1 MRRPHLKA
9 KATCNYAFIAYRTH
23 TILVST
29 GIGSAVLAPVAKR
42 SLRVGSRAEINR
54 IMISGNKKLFL
65 SAVTS
70 EFKSYRELLTRDLKR
85 PTLDVVGQED
95 FLVSG
100 GSTLQKL
107 DDYIK
112 ACHGVVHLIGKATG
126 AIPEPV
132 AVKDLLA
139 QYPDFAERLPSLS
152 DRLHQADPRF
162 SYTQLE
168 AYLAIYH
175 KLPIFIYLPFDF
187 EGNEI
192 TSPRENR
199 FVFDAAE
206 EASQHEH
213 YRRIC
218 DLGRDR
224 GRFLNQ
230 ERLSSAV
237 LRDLVE
243 ILPRLESC
251 IDVPSTRLRHTAE
264 VLIGRDEELNMLD
277 TAWNDVHKNIVVV
290 RGKGGEGKT
299 SLVASWMAELG
310 AKNWRGAEFVFDW
323 SFYSQ
328 GTRAQGTATAESFLL
343 AALAFMGDPDPN
355 VGAPEERGARL
366 ARLMASKRGL
376 LVLDGLEPLQYPPG
390 AMHGQLTDRGMAAL
404 LRGLAGRND
413 GLCVVTTREK
423 VDEIKQH
430 YGKSAIDHPL
440 EALSALAGAAL
451 LHYAGAHRAGEKT
464 IAADDRELQQA
475 SIELR
480 GHGLT
485 LFLVGQYLRLTEEGD
500 IRRRDRMKLADAD
513 AEYKNDATRPYG
525 HAFKAIEAYE
535 NWFRAG
541 DAQAKRQLATLRLLG
556 LFDRPASRG
565 CLEALRAEPS
575 IPGLTDAQADGSNT
589 AWTIAL
595 ARLREISL
603 VDFEGDGP
611 VDCHPLIREYF
622 AMQLRTKDPNAWRT
636 GHRRLFEYLC
646 ASANEGDQ
654 PTLETLQPLYQA
666 IPHGCQAGLQHEAYE
681 VWHDRIRGCI
691 KAVSTKKLGAFA
703 SDLGAAFCFFE
714 SPWDRISP
722 AFEEP
727 MQAWILHQAAFCLR
741 ALGRLTEALEPMKI
755 SGEID
760 VKLQRW
766 GGSAQSFINVSEL
779 EVTLGSLDEA
789 LDHAKRAVAYAG
801 LSGDTLLRV
810 VSRTTEADAL
820 HQAGRRA
827 DSEKRF
833 RRAEQM
839 QAENAEGPR
848 LYSLRGFQYCDLLLA
863 RAERA
868 AWAVRSGAVSS
879 AAKQNAIK
887 AIEAVCRRV
896 REKQKWKTLIDSSS
910 LDDAL
915 DDLILARAAMYH
927 DFVSSQFS
935 VSSAKMDEVVEHLRR
950 AGYQEFIVQ
959 GLLSRAWCWFAHSE
973 HALHDR
979 EGDALESWNRSKD
992 DLDEAGEIATRAPMP
1007 LYMADTHLYRARLFG
1022 RMKHEGPR
1030 MTYPW
1035 ESPEHDLKEARRL
1048 IEKHSYWRRK
1058 EELEVAETAR
1068 STASGSLEGRRTGR

>member
-1 MRRPHLKA
+1 M
-9 KATCNYAFIAYRTH
+9 T
-23 TILVST
+23 
-29 GIGSAVLAPVAKR
+29 
-42 SLRVGSRAEINR
+42 
-54 IMISGNKKLFL
+54 SGNKKLFL
-65 SAVTS
+65 SAVSS
-70 EFKSYRELLTRDLKR
+70 EFESYRELLTRDLKR
-85 PTLDVVGQED
+85 PALEVAVQED

-100 GSTLQKL
+100 GSTIQKL

-112 ACHGVVHLIGKATG
+112 ACDGVVHLIGQATG
-126 AIPEPV
+126 AIPEPA

-139 QYPDFAERLPSLS
+139 RYPDFAERLPSLS
-152 DRLHQADPRF
+152 DRLQQADPRF
-162 SYTQLE
+162 SYTQWE

-175 KLPIFIYLPFDF
+175 KLPIFIYRPVDF
-187 EGNEI
+187 ECNEG
-192 TSPRENR
+192 TSPREDR
-199 FVFDAAE
+199 FVYDAAE
-206 EASQHEH
+206 EISQHEH

-218 DLGRDR
+218 ALGRDR

-251 IDVPSTRLRHTAE
+251 IDVPPTRLRHTAE

-277 TAWNDVHKNIVVV
+277 AAWNDAHENIVVV

-299 SLVASWMAELG
+299 SLVASWMAELA

-328 GTRAQGTATAESFLL
+328 GTSAQGTATAESFILE
-343 AALAFMGDPDPN
+343 ALASLRDPDPN
-355 VGAPEERGARL
+355 VGGPEERGARL

-451 LHYAGAHRAGEKT
+451 LHYAGAQRAGEKK

-480 GHGLT
+480 GHALT
-485 LFLVGQYLRLTEEGD
+485 LFLVAQYLRLTEHGD
-500 IRRRDRMKLADAD
+500 IRRRDRMKLADAE

-535 NWFRAG
+535 NWLEAR
-541 DAQAKRQLATLRLLG
+541 DAEAKRQLVILRLLG
-556 LFDRPASRG
+556 LFDRPASSR
-565 CLEALRAEPS
+565 CLEALRAEPT
-575 IPGLTDAQADGSNT
+575 IPGLTDALAGGSNT

-622 AMQLRTKDPNAWRT
+622 AMQLKTKDPTAWRT
-636 GHRRLFEYLC
+636 GHRRLFEYL
-646 ASANEGDQ
+646 SATTNEGDQ
-654 PTLETLQPLYQA
+654 PTLETLKPLYQA
-666 IPHGCQAGLQHEAYE
+666 IPHGCQAGLQQEAYK
-681 VWHDRIRGCI
+681 VWHDRILGCV
-691 KAVSTKKLGAFA
+691 KAVSTKKLGAFE
-703 SDLGAAFCFFE
+703 SELGSAFCFFE

-722 AFEEP
+722 ALEEP
-727 MQAWILHQAAFCLR
+727 TQAWILNHAAFCLR
-741 ALGRLTEALEPMKI
+741 ALGRLTEALEPMKV

-766 GGSAQSFINVSEL
+766 DPSARSFINVSEL

-801 LSGDTLLRV
+801 LSGDTFLRV
-810 VSRTTEADAL
+810 VSRTTEANAL

-827 DSEKRF
+827 DAEKRF

-839 QAENAEGPR
+839 QAENTEGPR
-848 LYSLRGFQYCDLLLA
+848 LFSLRGFQYCDLLLA

-868 AWAVRSGAVSS
+868 AWAVRDGAVSR

-887 AIEAVCRRV
+887 ASEAVRRRL
-896 REKQKWKTLIDSSS
+896 REKQKWKMLVESAP
-910 LDDAL
+910 LDNAL
-915 DDLILARAAMYH
+915 EDLTLARAAMYH
-927 DFVSSQFS
+927 DFVLSQFS
-935 VSSAKMDEVVEHLRR
+935 VSSAKMDEVVEQLRR
-950 AGYQEFIVQ
+950 AGYQEFTVQ
-959 GLLSRAWCWFAHSE
+959 GLLTRAWCWFAHSE

-979 EGDALESWNRSKD
+979 EAEALEWWNRSKN
-992 DLDEAGEIATRAPMP
+992 DLDEAWEIATRAPMP
-1007 LYMADTHLYRARLFG
+1007 LYVADTHLYRARLFG
-1022 RMKHEGPR
+1022 GMKHEGPR
-1030 MTYPW
+1030 TTYPW

-1048 IEKHSYWRRK
+1048 IEKHGYWRRK
-1058 EELEVAETAR
+1058 EDLDGAEAAR
-1068 STASGSLEGRRTGR
+1068 STSSGSLEGRRVKAER

>member
-1 MRRPHLKA
+1 M
-9 KATCNYAFIAYRTH
+9 T
-23 TILVST
+23 S
-29 GIGSAVLAPVAKR
+29 S
-42 SLRVGSRAEINR
+42 NR
-54 IMISGNKKLFL
+54 KLFL
-65 SAVTS
+65 SAVSS
-70 EFKSYRELLTRDLKR
+70 EFESYRELLTDDLKR
-85 PTLDVVGQED
+85 PTLDVAVQEN

-100 GSTLQKL
+100 GSTIQKM

-112 ACHGVVHLIGKATG
+112 ACDGVVHLIGKATG
-126 AIPEPV
+126 AIPELV

-139 QYPDFAERLPSLS
+139 RYPDFAERLPSLS
-152 DRLHQADPRF
+152 DRLQQADPRF
-162 SYTQLE
+162 SYTQWE

-175 KLPIFIYLPFDF
+175 KRPIFIYLPVDF
-187 EGNEI
+187 ERNVI

-199 FVFDAAE
+199 FVYDAAE
-206 EASQHEH
+206 EISQYEH

-218 DLGRDR
+218 ALGLDR
-224 GRFLNQ
+224 GLFLNQ

-243 ILPRLESC
+243 ILPRLEFC
-251 IDVPSTRLRHTAE
+251 IDVPPTRLRHTAE

-277 TAWNDVHKNIVVV
+277 AAWNDAHKKIVVV

-299 SLVASWMAELG
+299 SLVASWMAELA

-328 GTRAQGTATAESFLL
+328 GTTGQGTATAELFIL
-343 AALAFMGDPDPN
+343 AALAFLGDPDPN
-355 VGAPEERGARL
+355 VGGPDERGARL
-366 ARLMASKRGL
+366 ARLIASKRGL
-376 LVLDGLEPLQYPPG
+376 VVLDGLEPLQYPPG

-404 LRGLAGRND
+404 LRGLAGRNE

-423 VDEIKQH
+423 LDEIKQH

-464 IAADDRELQQA
+464 IAADDRDLQQA
-475 SIELR
+475 SVELR

-535 NWFRAG
+535 NWFREG
-541 DAQAKRQLATLRLLG
+541 DAQVKRQLATLRLLG
-556 LFDRPASRG
+556 LFDRPAPRG
-565 CLEALRAEPS
+565 CLEALRAEPT
-575 IPGLTDAQADGSNT
+575 IPGLTDALAGGSIT

-666 IPHGCQAGLQHEAYE
+666 IPHGCRAGLQHEAYQ
-681 VWHDRIRGCI
+681 VWHDRIRGCV

-714 SPWDRISP
+714 SPWDFISP
-722 AFEEP
+722 VLEEP
-727 MQAWILHQAAFCLR
+727 TQALILHHAAFCLR
-741 ALGRLTEALEPMKI
+741 ALGRLTEALAPMKV

-766 GGSAQSFINVSEL
+766 DASARSFINVSEL
-779 EVTLGSLDEA
+779 EVTLGFLDEA

-801 LSGDTLLRV
+801 LSGDPLQRV

-827 DSEKRF
+827 DAEKRF

-839 QAENAEGPR
+839 QAENALGPQ
-848 LYSLRGFQYCDLLLA
+848 LYSLRGFRYCDLLLA

-868 AWAVRSGAVSS
+868 AWSVRDGAVTRV
-879 AAKQNAIK
+879 AKQNAIK
-887 AIEAVCRRV
+887 ASEAVRRRV
-896 REKQKWKTLIDSSS
+896 REKQKWKTLVETAP
-910 LDDAL
+910 LNDAL

-927 DFVSSQFS
+927 DLVSSQFS
-935 VSSAKMDEVVEHLRR
+935 VSSAKLDEVVARLRST
-950 AGYQEFIVQ
+950 GYQEFIVQ
-959 GLLSRAWCWFAHSE
+959 GLLTRAWCWFVHSE
-973 HALHDR
+973 HVLH
-979 EGDALESWNRSKD
+979 EGEALEWWNRSKD
-992 DLDEAGEIATRAPMP
+992 DLDQVWEIATRAPMP
-1007 LYMADTHLYRARLFG
+1007 LYLADTHLYRARLFG
-1022 RMKHEGPR
+1022 RMKHEDPR

-1035 ESPEHDLKEARRL
+1035 ESPEHDLKEARKL

-1058 EELEVAETAR
+1058 EELEDAETAR
-1068 STASGSLEGRRTGR
+1068 STSSGSLQGE

>member
-1 MRRPHLKA
+1 M
-9 KATCNYAFIAYRTH
+9 
-23 TILVST
+23 T
-29 GIGSAVLAPVAKR
+29 G
-42 SLRVGSRAEINR
+42 
-54 IMISGNKKLFL
+54 GNKKLFL
-65 SAVTS
+65 SAVSS
-70 EFKSYRELLTRDLKR
+70 EFESYRELLTRYLKR
-85 PTLDVVGQED
+85 PTLDVFVQED

-132 AVKDLLA
+132 AVRDLLVR
-139 QYPDFAERLPSLS
+139 YPDFAERLPSLS
-152 DRLHQADPRF
+152 DRLQQDDPRF
-162 SYTQLE
+162 SYTQWE

-175 KLPIFIYLPFDF
+175 KRPIFIYRPFDF
-187 EGNEI
+187 ECNEAP
-192 TSPRENR
+192 SPREDR
-199 FVFDAAE
+199 FVYDADE
-206 EASQHEH
+206 EISQHEH

-218 DLGRDR
+218 ALGRDR
-224 GRFLNQ
+224 GLFLNQ

-243 ILPRLESC
+243 ILPRLEFC
-251 IDVPSTRLRHTAE
+251 IDIPPTRLRHTAE
-264 VLIGRDEELNMLD
+264 VLIGRHEELNMLD
-277 TAWNDVHKNIVVV
+277 AAWNDAHKNIVVV

-299 SLVASWMAELG
+299 SLVASWMAELA
-310 AKNWRGAEFVFDW
+310 AKNWRGAEFIFDW

-355 VGAPEERGARL
+355 LGGPEDRGARL

-440 EALSALAGAAL
+440 EVLSALAGAAL
-451 LHYAGAHRAGEKT
+451 LHYVGAQRAGEKT
-464 IAADDRELQQA
+464 IAADDHELQQA

-480 GHGLT
+480 GHALT
-485 LFLVGQYLRLTEEGD
+485 LFLVGQYLRLTEQGD
-500 IRRRDRMKLADAD
+500 IRRRDRMKLADAE

-535 NWFRAG
+535 NWLGAG
-541 DAQAKRQLATLRLLG
+541 DAEAKRQLVILRLLG
-556 LFDRPASRG
+556 LFDRPASSR
-565 CLEALRAEPS
+565 CLEALRAEPT
-575 IPGLTDAQADGSNT
+575 IPGLTDALAGGPNT

-603 VDFEGDGP
+603 VDFDDDES

-622 AMQLRTKDPNAWRT
+622 AMQLKTMDPNAWRT

-646 ASANEGDQ
+646 ANTHEGDQ

-666 IPHGCQAGLQHEAYE
+666 IPHGCQAGLQEEAYE
-681 VWHDRIRGCI
+681 VWHDRILRCVN
-691 KAVSTKKLGAFA
+691 AVSTKKLGAFA
-703 SDLGAAFCFFE
+703 SDLGVAFSFFE

-722 AFEEP
+722 VLEEP
-727 MQAWILHQAAFCLR
+727 TQALILHHAAFCLR
-741 ALGRLTEALEPMKI
+741 ALGRLIEALEPMKV

-766 GGSAQSFINVSEL
+766 DASARSFINVSEL

-801 LSGDTLLRV
+801 LSGDTLMRV

-820 HQAGRRA
+820 HQAGRRVDA
-827 DSEKRF
+827 EKRF

-839 QAENAEGPR
+839 QAENALGPR
-848 LYSLRGFQYCDLLLA
+848 LHSLRGFQYCDLLLA

-868 AWAVRSGAVSS
+868 AWAVHGGAVSS

-887 AIEAVCRRV
+887 AIEAVCRRMK
-896 REKQKWKTLIDSSS
+896 EKQKWKTLIDSSP

-927 DFVSSQFS
+927 DLVSSQFS
-935 VSSAKMDEVVEHLRR
+935 VASAKMDDVVERLRG

-959 GLLSRAWCWFAHSE
+959 GLLTRAWCWFAHSE
-973 HALHDR
+973 RALHDR
-979 EGDALESWNRSKD
+979 EGEALEWWNRSKD
-992 DLDEAGEIATRAPMP
+992 DLDQVGEIATRAPMP
-1007 LYMADTHLYRARLFG
+1007 LSMADTHLYRARLFG
-1022 RMKHEGPR
+1022 RMKHEGSM

-1035 ESPEHDLKEARRL
+1035 ESPEHDLKEARSL
-1048 IEKHSYWRRK
+1048 IEKHGYWRRK
-1058 EELEVAETAR
+1058 EELEHAEAAR
-1068 STASGSLEGRRTGR
+1068 STSRGSLDARGA